1 MYVVTTT
8 ALENYG
14 AHCESGKFVDGNAYW
29 KFKSGTDY
37 LVEGLDRP
45 QDAMAF
51 VAAIG
56 MDNGIGWKE
65 FPNEVM
71 TLAEYRKTH
80 FNDLESDFDREYY
93 DFKMQYMKRVNPSD
107 YIKEAA

>member
-1 MYVVTTT
+1 MEFVITTQ

-14 AHCESGKFVDGNAYW
+14 AHAGSGRFAAGESYW

-37 LVEGLDRP
+37 LVSGLDRP

-56 MDNGIGWKE
+56 LENGIGWKE
-65 FPNEVM
+65 FPREVM
-71 TLAEYRKTH
+71 SLEEYLDGCDDEYR
-80 FNDLESDFDREYY
+80 E
-93 DFKMQYMKRVNPSD
+93 FKMKYIKRVDPRTYSRG
-107 YIKEAA
+107 EA

>member
-1 MYVVTTT
+1 MKNELFVVTTQ

-14 AHCESGKFVDGNAYW
+14 AHAESGKFRDGNAYW

-37 LVEGLDRP
+37 LVEGLDRA

-56 MDNGIGWKE
+56 MENGIGWKE
-65 FPNEVM
+65 FPAEVM
-71 TLAEYRKTH
+71 TFEEWDRQWDRKDTQDQEFRKFKIEH
-80 FNDLESDFDREYY
+80 F
-93 DFKMQYMKRVNPSD
+93 KRVSPQ
-107 YIKEAA
+107 EVL

>member
-1 MYVVTTT
+1 MQFVITTQ

-14 AHCESGKFVDGNAYW
+14 AHCESGKFRDGNAYW

-37 LVEGLDRP
+37 LVSGLDRP

-56 MDNGIGWKE
+56 MENGIGWKE
-65 FPNEVM
+65 FPSECM
-71 TLAEYRKTH
+71 SLEEYLDGCDDEYR
-80 FNDLESDFDREYY
+80 E
-93 DFKMQYMKRVNPSD
+93 FKMKYIKRVSPQ
-107 YIKEAA
+107 EVL

>member
-1 MYVVTTT
+1 MIYVVTTT

-14 AHCESGKFVDGNAYW
+14 AHCESGKFKDGNAYW

-37 LVEGLDRP
+37 IVEGLDRP

-65 FPNEVM
+65 FPSEVM
-71 TLAEYRKTH
+71 TYQEWEGQ
-80 FNDLESDFDREYY
+80 FNDDEWGREYKE
-93 DFKMQYMKRVNPSD
+93 FKLEYMKRVNPND
-107 YIKEAA
+107 MIKEAA